1 MSRFYYDLHMHSCLS
16 PCADSDM
23 TPANIAGMCYLSK
36 LDIAALTDHN
46 SVKNCPAFF
55 KAAANYGIVPVAG
68 MELTTAEDIHMV
80 CLFEDLQTAFAFEE
94 KIDPYRLK
102 IKNNTSVYNEQR
114 VMDEEDNVIEV
125 VENFLSPSI
134 LLPIEDAYEIAV
146 NMGGV
151 CYPAHVDRET
161 NSAIA
166 ILGDI
171 PQDIPFDCVEFA
183 NPENIEGFS
192 EKYPSLRDKRKI
204 VGSDAHALVMIR
216 DRKSYFELD
225 GKDEEEIRKNLFEVL
240 RKSGS

>member
-1 MSRFYYDLHMHSCLS
+1 
-16 PCADSDM
+16 
-23 TPANIAGMCYLSK
+23 
-36 LDIAALTDHN
+36 
-46 SVKNCPAFF
+46 
-55 KAAANYGIVPVAG
+55 

-114 VMDEEDNVIEV
+114 VMDEEDIVIEV